1 MDGLATWA
9 CMTEK
14 NMWRETVKYA
24 IFVAA
29 LCASA
34 FVAAVTPAKGLKIA
48 INAEYGMPGS
58 QAAQS
63 IELGVALAIAEINAR
78 GGVLNGHQLQ
88 LTRRDD
94 RGLPAR
100 SIDNMRELAA
110 DPDVLAVFCGRFSP
124 VALELIPLT
133 SELGMIL
140 LNPWAAADGIANND
154 QKPNFVFRLS
164 LTDTWAIEAMME
176 HARKRNLKRLTVL
189 LPNTG
194 WGRSS
199 MAAIERYIKA
209 RPGIKVEASWYNWGD
224 SDFSNALLLAKRSRS
239 DALLMVANETEG
251 KHVMELIQR
260 SPPAERLPVI
270 AHWGIAAGDFNRVT
284 AGAASSMDLVTVQTF
299 AFAAVP
305 KGRQEEVIRSA
316 QRLLG
321 VDVRKMSAL
330 VGFAHA
336 YDLTHLLARAI
347 DRAGSA
353 DRKAVRNAM
362 ELLGLYQGLVRSYDR
377 PFSATNHEALTR
389 NQVFMARYDSDGL
402 LVRFEP
408 R

>member
-1 MDGLATWA
+1 MCCD
-9 CMTEK
+9 K
-14 NMWRETVKYA
+14 VKYLISVTA
-24 IFVAA
+24 LLCSMFAA
-29 LCASA
+29 
-34 FVAAVTPAKGLKIA
+34 AATPAKGLTIA

-63 IELGVALAIAEINAR
+63 IELGVALAIAEINAK
-78 GGVLNGHQLQ
+78 GGVLNGRPLQ
-88 LTRRDD
+88 LTHRDD

-110 DPDVLAVFCGRFSP
+110 DPEVLAVFCGRFSP

-133 SELGMIL
+133 TELGMLL

-176 HARKRNLKRLTVL
+176 HARKRKLKRLTAL

-199 MAAIERYIKA
+199 MAAIERYIKT
-209 RPGIKVEASWYNWGD
+209 RPGVRVEASWYNWGD

-239 DALLMVANETEG
+239 DALLMIANETEG
-251 KHVMELIQR
+251 KHVLDLIQR
-260 SPPAERLPVI
+260 LSPAERLPVI

-299 AFAAVP
+299 AFSDLP

-321 VDVRKMSAL
+321 VDVRKLTAL

-347 DRAGSA
+347 DRAGST
-353 DRKAVRNAM
+353 DRKAIRNAM
-362 ELLGLYQGLVRSYDR
+362 ELLGPYQGLVRSYDR
-377 PFSATNHEALTR
+377 PFSASNHEALR
-389 NQVFMARYDSDGL
+389 RDQVFMARYDSNGL
-402 LVRFEP
+402 LVRFD
-408 R
+408 RR